1 MKDDPSVLKA
11 FYEMKS
17 AFGQAIYEKKQEQN
31 LTYMQLEEM
40 CNISHNYLSDI
51 VHGIVN
57 VSMMSMVKISQGLH
71 LPLSELFLRA
81 DEIIKERYDK
91 SILK

>member
-1 MKDDPSVLKA
+1 MENDLSVLKA

-17 AFGQAIYEKKQEQN
+17 AFGQAIYEKKQERN

-57 VSMMSMVKISQGLH
+57 VSMMSMVKIAQGLEM
-71 LPLSELFLRA
+71 PLSELFVRA